1 MKYDFSGWA
10 TKNDLKCADG
20 RIIRRNAFKVNDGK
34 KVPMV
39 WNHQHNSIGDV
50 LGHAMLENRD
60 EGVYAYCTFNNTTA
74 GQEAKECVKHGDV
87 ESLSIWANNLEQD
100 GHDVLHGVIREVS
113 LVLAGANP
121 GAFVE
126 SVMAHGEPLD
136 EDEDEA
142 IIYSGDDLFFEH
154 SLDKKKEEEEEDDSE
169 EEKEED
175 DSEADEDE
183 ENDSEADEEDEEEDP
198 MKKISRNSKKEI
210 KHSDESSEKKERTYQ
225 DVIDTMNEEQKNVL
239 YSIVG
244 KIAKD
249 SENDSNEEDDE
260 DMKHNIFE
268 NDEQQTNYISHADM
282 QQIFTDAKRLGSL
295 RDAVNEA
302 FEEGGVLAHSIPMDG
317 MTGPSQSTASQTYG
331 FRDPDM
337 LFPEYRNL
345 NNTPEWISRNMD
357 WVQKVMSG
365 VHRSPF
371 SRIKSQYAD
380 ITEDAARAKG
390 YMKGNLKKEEVFTL
404 LKRTTDP
411 QTIYKKQ
418 KLDRDDIVDITDFD
432 VVAWIKAEMRV
443 MLNEEIA
450 RAILIGDGRQ
460 ADSDDKIQ
468 ENHIRPIVKDVDLF
482 NIKKE
487 VVETQTEKGAKAVI
501 NTAIRA
507 RKDYKGSGNPVLFTT
522 EDELTEM
529 LLLEDGIGHKLYK
542 TEAELATALRVSAII
557 TVEAMEG
564 YKVSINNVDKDLVG
578 VIVNLSD
585 YNVGAD
591 KGGEINL
598 FDDFDI
604 DYNQY
609 KYLIETRIS
618 GALIKPFSAI
628 TLYRTPGNNSNSS
641 VSPQG

>member
-20 RIIRRNAFKVNDGK
+20 RVIRRDAFKVNDGK

-39 WNHQHNSIGDV
+39 WNHQHNSISDV
-50 LGHAMLENRD
+50 LGHAILENRK
-60 EGVYAYCTFNNTTA
+60 EGVYAYCTFNGTSA

-87 ESLSIWANNLEQD
+87 EALSIWANNLEQD

-126 SVMAHGEPLD
+126 SVMAHGEPLY

-142 IIYSGDDLFFEH
+142 IIYSGEDLYLEH
-154 SLDKKKEEEEEDDSE
+154 AFKKKEDDDEEEDEDPEVDESEESDDEDTDGSEEEDEDEEEED
-169 EEKEED
+169 KKKMAKTLKHAD
-175 DSEADEDE
+175 DGDGKTVGEVLDELTDE
-183 ENDSEADEEDEEEDP
+183 Q
-198 MKKISRNSKKEI
+198 KKAVAI
-210 KHSDESSEKKERTYQ
+210 
-225 DVIDTMNEEQKNVL
+225 VIDQVL
-239 YSIVG
+239 QDEKGSSS
-244 KIAKD
+244 K
-249 SENDSNEEDDE
+249 EEDDE

-268 NDEQQTNYISHADM
+268 KDEQQTNYISHADM
-282 QQIFTDAKRLGSL
+282 QQIFADAKRLGSL

-302 FEEGGVLAHSIPMDG
+302 FEEGGVLEHSIPMDG
-317 MTGPSQSTASQTYG
+317 MTGPSQSTATQTYG

-345 NNTPEWISRNMD
+345 NNPPEWISRNMD

-365 VHRSPF
+365 VHRTPF

-418 KLDRDDIVDITDFD
+418 KLDRDDIIDITDFD

-468 ENHIRPIVKDVDLF
+468 ENHVRPIVKDVDLF

-487 VVETQTEKGAKAVI
+487 VVGNTAKDVI

-507 RKDYKGSGNPVLFTT
+507 RKDYKGSGNPIFFTT

-529 LLLEDGIGHKLYK
+529 LLLEDTIGHKLYK
-542 TEAELATALRVSAII
+542 TEAELATALRVSSIV

-628 TLYRTPGNNSNSS
+628 TLYRSSGGHTS

>member
-20 RIIRRNAFKVNDGK
+20 RIIRRDAFKVNDGK

-39 WNHQHNSIGDV
+39 WNHQHNSISDV

-60 EGVYAYCTFNNTTA
+60 EGVYAYCTFNNTSA

-87 ESLSIWANNLEQD
+87 ESLSIWANNLEQN

-154 SLDKKKEEEEEDDSE
+154 SLDKKK
-169 EEKEED
+169 KEED
-175 DSEADEDE
+175 DSEDEDE
-183 ENDSEADEEDEEEDP
+183 SEEDEESDEDETEDAEESDDEDEEEDP
-198 MKKISRNSKKEI
+198 MKKISRGSKKEI
-210 KHSDESSEKKERTYQ
+210 KHSDEESEKKERTVE
-225 DVIDTMNEEQKNVL
+225 DVINTMNEEQKNVL
-239 YSIVG
+239 YGLIGTVAKGG
-244 KIAKD
+244 KID
-249 SENDSNEEDDE
+249 SDEEEDE
-260 DMKHNIFE
+260 DMKHNVFDTE
-268 NDEQQTNYISHADM
+268 EQQANYLSHADM
-282 QQIFTDAKRLGSL
+282 QQIFADAKRLGSL

-302 FEEGGVLAHSIPMDG
+302 FEDGGVLAHSIPTDG
-317 MTGPSQSTASQTYG
+317 MVGPSGSTASQTYG

-337 LFPEYRNL
+337 LFPEYKSL
-345 NNTPEWISRNMD
+345 NNPPEWISRNMD

-365 VHRSPF
+365 VHRTPF
-371 SRIKSQYAD
+371 SRIKSVYAD

-390 YMKGNLKKEEVFTL
+390 YIKGNLKKEEVFTL

-418 KLDRDDIVDITDFD
+418 KLDRDDIIDITDFD

-450 RAILIGDGRQ
+450 RAILIGDGRL
-460 ADSDDKIQ
+460 ASSDDKIQ
-468 ENHIRPIVKDVDLF
+468 ENHVRPIVNDVDLYT
-482 NIKKE
+482 IKKE
-487 VVETQTEKGAKAVI
+487 VTKAGAKEVI

-507 RKDYKGSGNPVLFTT
+507 RKDYKGSGNPTFFTT

-542 TEAELATALRVSAII
+542 SEAELATAMRVSNIV

-564 YKVSINNVDKDLVG
+564 YKVTISGAEKDLVG
-578 VIVNLSD
+578 IIVNLSD

-618 GALIKPFSAI
+618 GALTKPFSAI
-628 TLYRTPGNNSNSS
+628 TLYRSAGSTS